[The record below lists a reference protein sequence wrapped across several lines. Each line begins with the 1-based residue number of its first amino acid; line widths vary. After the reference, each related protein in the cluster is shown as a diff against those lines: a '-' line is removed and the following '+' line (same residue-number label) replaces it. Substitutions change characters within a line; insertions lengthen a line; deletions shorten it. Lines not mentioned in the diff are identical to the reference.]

1 MTFSMQNNRQNII
14 FALLIA
20 LACSTTTDHVHAKY
34 VTISKAPK
42 SFLNKTQQA
51 QFHHRWLREFHSYNK
66 NKSKRVR
73 NWYQNLMAQKSSD
86 TVKELKSLYALA
98 GRNVKYKTERK
109 DYWSTPGETIARG
122 YGDCDD
128 YAHVY
133 LTSAALLGYDQ
144 RDLWMVAG
152 TFYGRYGPVGH
163 AVAVVETKSGDQYV
177 LDNLYQRVISE
188 EQHHSFKPSYEI
200 NMEEQAAF
208 VSVNTQFHDAF

>member
-1 MTFSMQNNRQNII
+1 MTTLAHYLSKGFLFTLSL
-14 FALLIA
+14 ALS
-20 LACSTTTDHVHAKY
+20 LATTADSANAKY

-51 QFHHRWLREFHSYNK
+51 QYHYRWLKEYHSYGK
-66 NKSKRVR
+66 HHSQRVR
-73 NWYQNLMAQKSSD
+73 AWYQNLMSKKNND

-133 LTSAALLGYDQ
+133 LTSAALLGHDQ

-152 TFYGRYGPVGH
+152 IFHGRYGPVGH

-188 EQHHSFKPSYEI
+188 EQHHNFKPTYEI

>member
-1 MTFSMQNNRQNII
+1 MHLKRSYLRSISLL
-14 FALLIA
+14 ALMFTGLSLSGENPA
-20 LACSTTTDHVHAKY
+20 LAKY
-34 VTISKAPK
+34 VVLSKAPK
-42 SFLNKTQQA
+42 SFLNKTQQV
-51 QFHHRWLREFHSYNK
+51 QFHHRWLQEYHSYNK

-73 NWYQNLMAQKSSD
+73 NWYTNLISKKSTNSLA
-86 TVKELKSLYALA
+86 ELKSLYALA
-98 GRNVKYKTERK
+98 ERMVKYKAERT

-144 RDLWMVAG
+144 RDLWLVAG

-163 AVAVVETKSGDQYV
+163 AVAVVETKEGEQYV

-188 EQHHSFKPSYEI
+188 EKHHSFKPSYEI

>member
-1 MTFSMQNNRQNII
+1 MDNIVRHLRRSCLFTI
-14 FALLIA
+14 LPVFT
-20 LACSTTTDHVHAKY
+20 LAITADSVRAKY

-42 SFLNKTQQA
+42 SFLNKTQQS
-51 QFHHRWLREFHSYNK
+51 QFHYRWLKEYHSYDRHH
-66 NKSKRVR
+66 SKRVR
-73 NWYQNLMAQKSSD
+73 NWYQSLMSKKSSD

-122 YGDCDD
+122 FGDCDD

-133 LTSAALLGYDQ
+133 LTSAALLGHDQ

-152 TFYGRYGPVGH
+152 VFHGRYGPVGH
-163 AVAVVETKSGDQYV
+163 AVAIVETKSGEQYV

-188 EQHHSFKPSYEI
+188 EQHHNFKPTYEI

-208 VSVNTQFHDAF
+208 VSVNTQYHDAF